1 VRLLLAPGA
10 RQDSPVLR
18 ADATLPRMAVR
29 GWGGSIAAAIGV
41 AACAGAAQLG
51 LGYGLG
57 IITWLPASDRAGEAA
72 WAASLAWAAWIAA
85 TSTVAGAIGA
95 HRLTEAAGTDRDEPP
110 TAAFLGRLSLVVAA
124 AVGALVTVALVAV
137 PARAAVRADTFSPQT
152 IAAGYAVIGVLLGLI
167 FALWSLSSRSAAR
180 NVIATVGWLWLLS
193 IVSVTEGVISGGE
206 QPPAQL
212 GVWQITS
219 GSEAFWFRDYVYWPG
234 AALALGAAFVIG
246 ALVARGP
253 AQDPFHRVGA
263 AVSGT
268 AGPLVVAAA
277 YFLAAPR
284 LAGIRPEQMSAHLLA
299 PYAVLAGLAGSV
311 LVTALAQRADRA
323 SVTVPA
329 QRDHEDDDGV
339 PARSYVTHSARADS
353 AAHADEDE
361 ATRTPLWPE
370 GTAPGETPPPA
381 APKPER
387 KRRFGR
393 RNAEETS

>member
-1 VRLLLAPGA
+1 
-10 RQDSPVLR
+10 
-18 ADATLPRMAVR
+18 MAVR

-95 HRLTEAAGTDRDEPP
+95 HRLTEVAADPDGAPP
-110 TAAFLGRLSLVVAA
+110 AAAFLSRLSLVVAA

-152 IAAGYAVIGVLLGLI
+152 IAAGYAVIGVLLGI
-167 FALWSLSSRSAAR
+167 VFAVWALSSRAAAR
-180 NVIATVGWLWLLS
+180 NVIATVVWLWLLAV
-193 IVSVTEGVISGGE
+193 VSVTQGVISGGD
-206 QPPAQL
+206 QSPAQL
-212 GVWQITS
+212 GVWQIT
-219 GSEAFWFRDYVYWPG
+219 GAGEALWFRDYLYWPG

-253 AQDPFHRVGA
+253 ARDPHHRVGA
-263 AVSGT
+263 AVSGI

-311 LVTALAQRADRA
+311 LVTTLAQRTDREQ
-323 SVTVPA
+323 VTVPA
-329 QRDHEDDDGV
+329 QRDHTADDEPDRE
-339 PARSYVTHSARADS
+339 PSY
-353 AAHADEDE
+353 
-361 ATRTPLWPE
+361 ATEFAGRPGSNDHDTAIATPLWPE

-381 APKPER
+381 EPAKPAR
-387 KRRFGR
+387 KRRSSR
-393 RNAEETS
+393 RGEEN

>member
-1 VRLLLAPGA
+1 
-10 RQDSPVLR
+10 
-18 ADATLPRMAVR
+18 MAVR
-29 GWGGSIAAAIGV
+29 GWGGSIAAAIGI

-57 IITWLPASDRAGEAA
+57 IITWLPASDRVGEAA
-72 WAASLAWAAWIAA
+72 WAASLSWAAWIAA

-95 HRLTEAAGTDRDEPP
+95 QRLTEAADADGDPP
-110 TAAFLGRLSLVVAA
+110 GAAFLGRLSLVVAA

-152 IAAGYAVIGVLLGLI
+152 IAAGYAVIGVLLGLV
-167 FALWSLSSRSAAR
+167 FATWALSSRAAAG

-193 IVSVTEGVISGGE
+193 VVSVTEGVVSGGD

-219 GSEAFWFRDYVYWPG
+219 GSEAFWFRDYLYWPG
-234 AALALGAAFVIG
+234 AALSLGAAFVIG
-246 ALVARGP
+246 ALVARRP
-253 AQDPFHRVGA
+253 ARDPFHRVGA
-263 AVSGT
+263 AVSGI

-284 LAGIRPEQMSAHLLA
+284 LSGIRAEQVSAHLLA

-311 LVTALAQRADRA
+311 LVTTLAQRADR
-323 SVTVPA
+323 SMVTVPT
-329 QRDHEDDDGV
+329 QRAHTDEQAVLSRAAGAHSQVDDFTSPATGDG
-339 PARSYVTHSARADS
+339 AETVTT
-353 AAHADEDE
+353 
-361 ATRTPLWPE
+361 TRTPVATPLWPE
-370 GTAPGETPPPA
+370 GTAPGETPPS
-381 APKPER
+381 KPER

-393 RNAEETS
+393 RGGETEA